1 MHILIYAIVLILS
14 VFPDN
19 ILAFVIFG
27 KKHQQKDGPNAVKIK
42 TLVFV

>member
-19 ILAFVIFG
+19 ILAF
-27 KKHQQKDGPNAVKIK
+27 KSLAKNTSKRMDQMQSKSK
-42 TLVFV
+42 L